1 MRVLLLNYEFP
12 PLGGGA
18 GNATYHLLEELI
30 NKNGLEIDL
39 VTSSSGVFHKKIFS
53 KNITGHFLDINKKEE
68 NFHHQSIK
76 DLLIY
81 FLKAFFYSRN
91 LLKQKNYDLIHAF
104 FGVPCGLIALLL
116 NKPYIV
122 SLRGSDVPYFNQRFY
137 WIDRLFIKRLS
148 RQVWKKSAAVI
159 ANSQGL
165 KELAL
170 KTALNQKIMIIP
182 NGTDT
187 DFFRPGK
194 AKKQNAILFVGRL
207 IQRKGIDLL
216 IRAFSRLPRSFK
228 EGYELWVA
236 GDGPQKEK
244 LLKLAAELKVE
255 KNIKIMGRKSRQ
267 EVKKMFQQAK
277 LFVLPSYNEGMSNA
291 LLQALAS
298 GLPVIFTNT
307 GGSAELVDKDNG
319 ITVNKGSIKELVT
332 AMEQILGNETRQKS
346 MGIASRQK
354 SEKMSW
360 KKMVQGYQKI
370 YQFYA

>member
-1 MRVLLLNYEFP
+1 MRILLLNYEFP

-18 GNATYHLLEELI
+18 GNATYHLLKELI

-39 VTSSSGVFHKKIFS
+39 VTSSSGVFHKKSLS
-53 KNITGHFLDINKKEE
+53 KNITGHFLDINKKGE

-76 DLLIY
+76 ELLLY
-81 FLKAFFYSRN
+81 SLKAFFYSRN

-104 FGVPCGLIALLL
+104 FGIPCGLIALLL

-137 WIDRLFIKRLS
+137 WTDRLFIKRLS
-148 RQVWKKSAAVI
+148 RLVWKKSEAVI

-170 KTALNQKIMIIP
+170 KTSPNQKIKIIP
-182 NGTDT
+182 NGADT
-187 DFFRPGK
+187 VFFRPGK
-194 AKKQNAILFVGRL
+194 SKKQNAILFVGRL
-207 IQRKGIDLL
+207 IHRKGVDLL
-216 IRAFSRLPRSFK
+216 IKAFSKLPQSFK
-228 EGYELWVA
+228 RKYQLWVA

-244 LLKLAAELKVE
+244 LQQLAAELKVE
-255 KNIKIMGRKSRQ
+255 KNIKIMGRKNKQ

-307 GGSAELVDKDNG
+307 GGSTELVDKSNG
-319 ITVNKGSIKELVT
+319 ITINKGSIEELVT
-332 AMEQILGNETRQKS
+332 AMEQILGSEDRQKS
-346 MGIASRQK
+346 MGIASRQR

-360 KKMVQGYQKI
+360 KKVAQSYQKI
-370 YQFYA
+370 YQSYA